1 MFEAER
7 SRHSTDALQW
17 VALAQRKM
25 GEAIVALK
33 EVQGRLEA
41 VQQRH
46 GDVEMVPEAAT
57 NQSA

>member
-25 GEAIVALK
+25 SEAIAALK
-33 EVQGRLEA
+33 EVQDRLEA

-46 GDVEMVPEAAT
+46 GDVAMVPEAAAE
-57 NQSA
+57 QS

>member
-25 GEAIVALK
+25 GEAIAALK
-33 EVQGRLEA
+33 EVQDRLEA
-41 VQQRH
+41 VQHRH
-46 GDVEMVPEAAT
+46 GDVQMVPEAAAEQT
-57 NQSA
+57 